1 MRSDKVKQC
10 WDRNAEVWTQLSRAG
25 YDTYRDHLNTPAFLQ
40 MLPEVNGLT
49 GLDIGCGEGS
59 NTRELAAR
67 GACMTALDIA
77 SIFIQHA
84 YNFPGSPP
92 IHYLVADGEH
102 IPLAAACF
110 DFVTGFMSFMD
121 AANVSAV
128 IAEACRV
135 LKPGGFLQFSISHP
149 LLDVPHHKNLR
160 GADGRTY
167 AYEVGGYFTSLQGE
181 VAEWIFSAAPP
192 EVVQGLPKFHVPRYT
207 HTLSQWLNM
216 LIDQGFV
223 IERVAEPFPDDET
236 VARCPNIQ
244 DAQVVPYF
252 LHVRARKK

>member
-1 MRSDKVKQC
+1 
-10 WDRNAEVWTQLSRAG
+10 
-25 YDTYRDHLNTPAFLQ
+25 
-40 MLPEVNGLT
+40 
-49 GLDIGCGEGS
+49 
-59 NTRELAAR
+59 
-67 GACMTALDIA
+67 
-77 SIFIQHA
+77 
-84 YNFPGSPP
+84 
-92 IHYLVADGEH
+92 
-102 IPLAAACF
+102 
-110 DFVTGFMSFMD
+110 MSFMD

-207 HTLSQWLNM
+207 HTPQSVAEHAYRP
-216 LIDQGFV
+216 GFV
-223 IERVAEPFPDDET
+223 IERVAEPSRMMRP
-236 VARCPNIQ
+236 
-244 DAQVVPYF
+244 
-252 LHVRARKK
+252 

>member
-1 MRSDKVKQC
+1 
-10 WDRNAEVWTQLSRAG
+10 
-25 YDTYRDHLNTPAFLQ
+25 
-40 MLPEVNGLT
+40 
-49 GLDIGCGEGS
+49 
-59 NTRELAAR
+59 
-67 GACMTALDIA
+67 
-77 SIFIQHA
+77 
-84 YNFPGSPP
+84 
-92 IHYLVADGEH
+92 
-102 IPLAAACF
+102 
-110 DFVTGFMSFMD
+110 MD

-192 EVVQGLPKFHVPRYT
+192 EVVQGAKIPCAALHP
-207 HTLSQWLNM
+207 TLSQWLNM

-236 VARCPNIQ
+236 VARAAPISRTPGGAVFPAC
-244 DAQVVPYF
+244 
-252 LHVRARKK
+252 AREEEVITVQKYSIRISNLDGMHKKN